1 MKNKAELIF
10 IPAPGIGHVVSTLEF
25 SKRLIEQDD
34 RILIT
39 VLVLKFH
46 SSTFVDASTSLT
58 ASQPRTTHDRSEM
71 TRKAMID
78 GGSSFHS
85 IGQLIQVMIDL

>member
-25 SKRLIEQDD
+25 SNRLIEQDD

-58 ASQPRTTHDRSEM
+58 ADRSEM

-85 IGQLIQVMIDL
+85 IVQLIQVMIDL